1 VVRRWASSPQV
12 DGFTLIELVVALAV
26 VSLMLTFTLPKMA
39 GWLDRVGFS
48 DKEQRVEDSLAELGE
63 KARRSGH
70 TILLRSSDPSMD
82 TANAAAIELPRG
94 WTLIVEPP
102 IVFKYDGLCTG
113 GTVRLSFP
121 GGERTYRFAPPFCR
135 PQPL

>member
-1 VVRRWASSPQV
+1 MARRWASSPQA

-26 VSLMLTFTLPKMA
+26 VGLMLTFTLPKMA
-39 GWLDRVGFS
+39 GWLDRLGFS
-48 DKEQRVEDSLAELGE
+48 DKQQRVEDSLAELGD

-82 TANAAAIELPRG
+82 AANAAPIELPRG
-94 WTLIVEPP
+94 WTLTVEPP
-102 IVFKYDGLCTG
+102 IVFKYDGLCMG
-113 GTVRLSFP
+113 GMVRLSFP

>member
-1 VVRRWASSPQV
+1 
-12 DGFTLIELVVALAV
+12 LIELVVALAV
-26 VSLMLTFTLPKMA
+26 VGLMLTFTLPKMA

-48 DKEQRVEDSLAELGE
+48 DKQQQVEDSLAGLGE

-82 TANAAAIELPRG
+82 ATNAAPIELPRG
-94 WTLIVEPP
+94 WTLTVEPP
-102 IVFKYDGLCTG
+102 IVFKYDGLCMG

-121 GGERTYRFAPPFCR
+121 GGEKTYRFAPPFCR